1 MVHIDPTL
9 FGSFSPSC
17 GDAQSS
23 PNTSNPATVLSQP
36 SDVMSQPSST
46 AAPPPAPLVT
56 TSTAPAP
63 PATKPKRTRRTKAQM
78 ALARQQGPPTPPTG
92 SSRANRTRS
101 RRGRGGRT
109 GAVTQPA
116 RRTRARAS
124 QTNAAQ
130 SPTGSTED
138 ETDWNP
144 QFILTDFQNICSY
157 LEDKRNYAQ
166 LYGSGSQ
173 TEVGPRAVTKA
184 AAYEM
189 FAVYINDRSA
199 SRLSLTGKQLRQRI
213 DAYKKKFVAAKN
225 WMDNTG
231 AGIEEGE
238 YAHTLPALIEE
249 KCPCYDRMDAI
260 FGAKPNVTPLAQYEP
275 QGGMDLYGF
284 DINEDPDDDDRPPPE
299 SPEVF
304 YRGWSQTQRSDESSQ
319 NINHGPSLLSSTP
332 GANSSS
338 LLSPTPGPPAPED
351 LSSVQGLESRF
362 RLDFGALLSSTMSSP
377 GSTQVG
383 GNENHSQ
390 AGGNVAPAPTES
402 TTGDSAPPGPTCT
415 NAAAQPA
422 RTANRPEP
430 ARPANHPEPA
440 QPTNGPEPTTNT
452 NRFPN
457 QAGTDRLVPAPRRD
471 SGQANKGKSSIAAAF
486 EASTEKKFEYLDK
499 HMAMEKEKFSWE
511 KEKYGNEREAALDRS
526 NVKKAAAEQWLLEGR
541 SVAEVE
547 ALMRAIYGV

>member
-9 FGSFSPSC
+9 VQSQAS
-17 GDAQSS
+17 DA
-23 PNTSNPATVLSQP
+23 
-36 SDVMSQPSST
+36 MSQPSST

-56 TSTAPAP
+56 GSTAPAA

-101 RRGRGGRT
+101 RRGRGGAS
-109 GAVTQPA
+109 GSGTQPA
-116 RRTRARAS
+116 RRTRPRAC
-124 QTNAAQ
+124 QTNTAP

-138 ETDWNP
+138 EPDSNP

-157 LEDKRNYAQ
+157 LEEERNYAQ

-173 TEVGPRAVTKA
+173 TEVGPRVVTKA

-231 AGIEEGE
+231 AGIEEGG
-238 YAHTLPALIEE
+238 YAHTLPALLEE
-249 KCPCYDRMDAI
+249 KCPCYDRMDGI
-260 FGAKPNVTPLAQYEP
+260 FGAKPNVTPLAQYES

-284 DINEDPDDDDRPPPE
+284 DTNKDPDDDERPPPG

-304 YRGWSQTQRSDESSQ
+304 YRGCSQTQRSNESLDLGAS
-319 NINHGPSLLSSTP
+319 LSST
-332 GANSSS
+332 
-338 LLSPTPGPPAPED
+338 LSD
-351 LSSVQGLESRF
+351 LGLK
-362 RLDFGALLSSTMSSP
+362 
-377 GSTQVG
+377 QVG
-383 GNENHSQ
+383 GNNDNTS
-390 AGGNVAPAPTES
+390 AGENVAPTPTKSATGES
-402 TTGDSAPPGPTCT
+402 ARPGPNIANTASQPANHPESAT
-415 NAAAQPA
+415 NAASQ
-422 RTANRPEP
+422 
-430 ARPANHPEPA
+430 PANHPEPV
-440 QPTNGPEPTTNT
+440 TNT
-452 NRFPN
+452 ARFPN
-457 QAGTDRLVPAPRRD
+457 QSTGDRSVPAPRRD
-471 SGQANKGKSSIAAAF
+471 SGQANKAKSSIAAAF
-486 EASTEKKFEYLDK
+486 EASTDKKFEYLDK
-499 HMAMEKEKFSWE
+499 HMAMEKDKFSWE
-511 KEKYGNEREAALDRS
+511 KEKYNNEREATLNQS
-526 NVKKAAAEQWLLEGR
+526 NIKKAAAEQWLLEGR